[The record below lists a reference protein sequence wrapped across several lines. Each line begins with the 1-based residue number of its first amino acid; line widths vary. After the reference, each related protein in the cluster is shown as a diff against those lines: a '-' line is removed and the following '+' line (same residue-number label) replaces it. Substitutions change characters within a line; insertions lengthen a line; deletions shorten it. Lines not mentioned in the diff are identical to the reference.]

1 MGRIAYIVLTAV
13 LWYAGGESG
22 SAATLAAALALT
34 LVTVGSWLLTLYGA
48 RSLSVDLKAPRP
60 NVEKGSSAHLVL
72 TVTNRS
78 RLPIGAFEA
87 VVTCRYR
94 DGLGSWE
101 PFVAQGVCAARTAL
115 RAELVVDMPHCG
127 VVETCVE
134 SLAVHDLL
142 GLFTFRS
149 TPGAAEELTVIP
161 GELAPW
167 APPFSL
173 GGVSLEGELQQH
185 SRRPGAAS
193 PDIHGL
199 RPYRAGDP
207 LRDVHWKLSART
219 GELVTKV
226 HTADR
231 WLGAVVLADFASLGP
246 DRALTDLDRLYASVL
261 RVSKGLAAR
270 GVAHVVVWQ
279 DGDGVRSHEVGH
291 DSDIGPMARELVAAR
306 RAEGPLD
313 CVGDAR
319 HAARLLANPSLL
331 FSVEA
336 PGVLS
341 YRGARIVLDAPSAV
355 EAEHVSPLDEGGL

>member
-34 LVTVGSWLLTLYGA
+34 IAAACSWLLALYGT

-60 NVEKGSSAHLVL
+60 SVAKGSSASLVL

-87 VVTCRYR
+87 VVTCRYW

-101 PFVAQGVCAARTAL
+101 PFVAQGVCATRTAL
-115 RAELVVDMPHCG
+115 RAELVIDMPHCG
-127 VVETCVE
+127 VVEAHVE

-142 GLFTFRS
+142 GLFTSRL
-149 TPGAAEELTVIP
+149 TPGATEELAVVP

-167 APPFSL
+167 VPPFSL
-173 GGVSLEGELQQH
+173 GGVSLEGELLQH
-185 SRRPGAAS
+185 AHRPGAAS
-193 PDIHGL
+193 SEIRGL

-219 GELVTKV
+219 GDLVTKV
-226 HTADR
+226 HAVDR

-246 DRALTDLDRLYASVL
+246 DCGLSDLDRFYASVL
-261 RVSKGLAAR
+261 RVSKGLAAC

-279 DGDGVRSHEVGH
+279 DGDGVRSHEVGQEP
-291 DSDIGPMARELVAAR
+291 DIGPMARELVAAR

-319 HAARLLANPSLL
+319 RAARLLAKPSLL

-355 EAEHVSPLDEGGL
+355 EIERVSSLDEGGL